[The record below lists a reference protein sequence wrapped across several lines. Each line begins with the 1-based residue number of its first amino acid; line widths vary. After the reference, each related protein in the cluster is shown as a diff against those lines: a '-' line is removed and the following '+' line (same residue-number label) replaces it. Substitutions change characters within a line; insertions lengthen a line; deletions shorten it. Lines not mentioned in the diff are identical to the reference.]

1 MIVAAPKIVDLLYH
15 FSANFR

>member
-15 FSANFR
+15 SANFR